1 MNHAAAPIFVFL
13 FLGLLSLI
21 SSYHLDPSDYFT
33 GAQHR
38 PKLQIVHPENGQVL
52 DDVNLEITIKIDGY
66 EVPSNF
72 HNSQVCVGLST
83 GLSFAEHV
91 SGSEYF
97 WMLASIIYHA
107 SLAL

>member
-1 MNHAAAPIFVFL
+1 MVHAYAQVFVFL
-13 FLGLLSLI
+13 FLGLFPLI

-38 PKLQIVHPENGQVL
+38 PKLQIIYPENGQVL
-52 DDVNLEITIKIDGY
+52 DDVDLEITIKIDGY
-66 EVPSNF
+66 DVPSNF

-91 SGSEYF
+91 SVPLYMYGDE
-97 WMLASIIYHA
+97 
-107 SLAL
+107 